1 MATTQIRVLLTHNQ
15 KLEDSNPPSQRPHH
29 DRHLGCNV
37 KQMKLL
43 AYPSCALEF
52 FKKTPSKSIACFTKT
67 SSTSAR
73 CRCAYVSVKLNRRT
87 VSLYPRVKGTSHTVK
102 HTDRSKLVR
111 IIKEACVPDYQVPSA
126 WLTHAPA
133 PKKRPRHYCQDPGN
147 SFCCHCYV
155 AIGSD
160 Q

>member
-15 KLEDSNPPSQRPHH
+15 KLEASNLPSQRPHH

-43 AYPSCALEF
+43 AYPSCTIEF
-52 FKKTPSKSIACFTKT
+52 FKKTHSKNIAASRKFKSVGKLPACLP
-67 SSTSAR
+67 
-73 CRCAYVSVKLNRRT
+73 SVKLNRRT

>member
-1 MATTQIRVLLTHNQ
+1 MATTQIRVLLTHNR

-37 KQMKLL
+37 EQMKLF
-43 AYPSCALEF
+43 AYPSCTLEF
-52 FKKTPSKSIACFTKT
+52 FKKTPSKNIAASRKFKSVGKLPACLP
-67 SSTSAR
+67 
-73 CRCAYVSVKLNRRT
+73 SVKLNRRT

-155 AIGSD
+155 AIGND